1 MKTLHLDTGREWR
14 GGQRQAL
21 LLLQGL
27 QRAGHPAVLLAPD
40 APLLARARAA
50 GIDAYAWNP
59 AGELDVG
66 AAVTAA
72 RAIIEFAPDVVH
84 AHSAHAH
91 TLGAIAGWRAGQ
103 PAFVVSRRVD
113 FPVAGHL
120 FSRLKYRLPVNRYFC
135 ISRGV
140 MEVMERSGIPRARL
154 ALVPSGIDLPDPATV
169 RAAAAKAPALRE
181 LLGVSATTPVIGTV
195 AALAPHKDH
204 ADLLRAAALVHA
216 QRPDVHFA
224 WVGEGECRSALERQR
239 AQLGLAGHVHLLG
252 FRDDALEL
260 LVQFDLFALASYLE
274 GLCTSLL
281 DSQALGIP
289 IVATEVG
296 GIPDVIA
303 DGRTGR
309 LVPARAPEAFG
320 GALLEALDHPEWTA
334 AWARAASESV
344 RGFSAAAMV
353 ERSLQEYDAV
363 SRERAAR
370 KT

>member
-27 QRAGHPAVLLAPD
+27 ERTGHPAVLLAPD

-50 GIDAYAWNP
+50 GIDAYPWN
-59 AGELDVG
+59 AVGELDVG
-66 AAVTAA
+66 AAVAAA
-72 RAIIEFAPDVVH
+72 RAIQEFAPDVVH
-84 AHSAHAH
+84 AHGARRARSARSPA
-91 TLGAIAGWRAGQ
+91 GAPG
-103 PAFVVSRRVD
+103 VRRSWCRGVD

-120 FSRLKYRLPVNRYFC
+120 FSRLKYRLPVDRYFC

-154 ALVPSGIDLPDPATV
+154 ALVPSGIDLPDPAVV
-169 RAAAAKAPALRE
+169 RAAAAKAPSLRE
-181 LLGVSATTPVIGTV
+181 TLGVSTATPVIGTV

-216 QRPDVHFA
+216 RRPDVHFA
-224 WVGEGECRSALERQR
+224 WVGEGECRSALMRQR
-239 AQLGLAGHVHLLG
+239 ALLGLEGQVHLLG

-281 DSQALGIP
+281 DAQALGIP
-289 IVATEVG
+289 IVATAVG

-309 LVPARAPEAFG
+309 LVPARDPQAFAE
-320 GALLEALDHPEWTA
+320 ALLEALDHPERTSEWT
-334 AWARAASESV
+334 RAASESV